1 MCAVQQ
7 VVLSR
12 SVKLVAAA
20 SHHEDVL
27 ALLLLKR
34 DEKRFQIIV
43 EGCTADC
50 AAAHLRS

>member
-12 SVKLVAAA
+12 SVKLVAAG
-20 SHHEDVL
+20 SHHEEVL

-43 EGCTADC
+43 EGCIADC
-50 AAAHLRS
+50 AAAHLRG